1 MKADAEKH
9 QLRTTAAGEPDRARR
24 EGESWKREKTER
36 ILTGEMEEL
45 GKKTE
50 RSTIEAGRQGETGRR
65 GRGRKALK
73 YPFTLIVS
81 ISRFRE
87 KKRGEGEKP
96 CKADRKRK

>member
-45 GKKTE
+45 GKKKLKGALLRLADRE
-50 RSTIEAGRQGETGRR
+50 RQGGED
-65 GRGRKALK
+65 
-73 YPFTLIVS
+73 
-81 ISRFRE
+81 
-87 KKRGEGEKP
+87 EGE
-96 CKADRKRK
+96 RH